1 MSDFIHLHNHTHY
14 SLQDGAC
21 TVDSLIEA
29 AKKNNMQSVA
39 LTDHGVMFGI
49 AEFYKKAKKEGIK
62 PIVGMEA
69 YIVTDGS
76 RFDRGKVEESVGRK
90 RSKHYNHLIL
100 LAKNMEGYKNLSKL
114 STLGH
119 TEGFY
124 YKPRIDLELLRK
136 YRDGLVCSSAC
147 AGGVVATDLVNN
159 DYDKAR
165 ETAKIFKEIF
175 EEDFYLEIQDHNMEV
190 EKAVLEGMPRLAKEL
205 GIKLIATNDCH
216 YIEPEH
222 AIPHNILLLLSD
234 KNGTDYR
241 QLRYGTDQVYFK
253 SAEEM
258 KKLFKNFKGA
268 IENTLEIDSKINL
281 NMDNP
286 GHLFPVF
293 PIPENSPAKTLDEY
307 FELLAN
313 EGLHKKFKELTPEIE
328 ERFNFEIN
336 TIKEMGFAGYFLIV
350 QDFINSSKKM
360 NIPVGPGRGSAAGS
374 IVAFVLGITN
384 IDPLKYNLLF
394 ERFLNPA
401 RKSMPDIDVDFADDQ
416 RGEVIEYVRQKYG
429 PQCVSQIITFN
440 RLSSKAVLRDV
451 ARVLKIPIP
460 TVNKITKFIPS
471 KFGKVYTIEQAL
483 NEVPELKW
491 VKESEEPEI
500 QNLVKYSK
508 VLEGMNRNASKH
520 AAGVVITP
528 DDVSNYVPLATAVG
542 QGDIVTQ
549 FNMKE
554 IEGAGL
560 LKMDFLGLRTLT
572 IIKDTLKLIKKN
584 YNVDIDIDNVPLDDE
599 KTFLLFAKGQTTGV
613 FQFESGP
620 MREYLKKLKPTSL
633 NDLSAM
639 NALYRPGP
647 MDFIDDFIDRKFGI
661 KRVEYLHPILEP
673 ILKETYGI
681 IVYQEQVI
689 QIANIVGG
697 MSLSEADIL
706 RRAMGK
712 KDLKAMAEQKEKFVA
727 GAVEKNIPKKAAVE
741 IFDAIDKFANYGF
754 NKSHSVAYSFVAYQT
769 AYLKAHYTPEFLAAN
784 LTNEFGNA
792 NKVANFLED
801 CRKLKIEVLPPDVNN
816 PTVSFNVENGKIR
829 FGMSAIKNVGITA
842 VEEMIKSRNALGRNF
857 TSIFDFCASV
867 DTRIVNKRSLEGL
880 VLSGAFDSYGI
891 SRASL
896 FGAIEIALER
906 GHKVRNSKLSA
917 SNSLFGGSDE
927 DSKISE
933 PPLPQVK
940 SWSAEYRLAKERE
953 VLGFYVTGHPLSKFE
968 FDYWNFASIHLGE
981 TEELEDSNDVVKAC
995 GVVTALKTKI
1005 DKAGKTMAFFTL
1017 DDFSG
1022 SCEALMFSKV
1032 YEKCGQYLEEEKCI
1046 FIVGKTESTGDTIK
1060 LHIDEVFP
1068 LEEARGK
1075 FLQSVKVVFDKTKND
1090 PGKILDL
1097 KNIFEKN
1104 KGSMPVY
1111 LHLGAN
1117 GSKPH
1122 LYFLKDYKVKVTNEF
1137 ISGVTNLLGEDTIV
1151 LNKK

>member
-1 MSDFIHLHNHTHY
+1 
-14 SLQDGAC
+14 
-21 TVDSLIEA
+21 VDSLIQA

-69 YIVTDGS
+69 YIVINGS
-76 RFDRGKVEESVGRK
+76 RFDRGKGEENTGRK

-100 LAKNMEGYKNLSKL
+100 LAKNKQGYQNLSKL

-124 YKPRIDLELLRK
+124 YKPRIDLELLRQ
-136 YRDGLVCSSAC
+136 YREGLVCSSAC
-147 AGGVVATDLVNN
+147 AGGVIAVDLVNN

-165 ETAKIFKEIF
+165 ENAKIFKEIF

-190 EKAVLEGMPRLAKEL
+190 EKAVLEGMPKLAKEL

-222 AIPHNILLLLSD
+222 SIPHNILLLLSD

-241 QLRYGTDQVYFK
+241 QLRYGTDQIYFK

-258 KKLFKNFKGA
+258 KKLFKNYKGA

-281 NMDNP
+281 NLESP

-293 PIPENSPAKTLDEY
+293 PIPKDSSAKTIDEY

-313 EGLHKKFKELTPEIE
+313 EGLYKKFKEITPEVN

-336 TIKEMGFAGYFLIV
+336 TIKQMGFGGYFLIV

-374 IVAFVLGITN
+374 LVAYVLGITN
-384 IDPLKYNLLF
+384 INPLKYNLLF

-401 RKSMPDIDVDFADDQ
+401 RESMPDIDVDFADDK
-416 RGEVIEYVRQKYG
+416 RGEVIDYVRQKYG
-429 PQCVSQIITFN
+429 PNCVSQIITFN

-460 TVNKITKFIPS
+460 TVNKITKYIPS

-483 NEVPELKW
+483 KEVPELKW
-491 VKESEEPEI
+491 VKDSEEPEI
-500 QNLVKYSK
+500 QNLIKYAK
-508 VLEGMNRNASKH
+508 VLEGMNRNSSKH
-520 AAGVVITP
+520 AAGIVITP
-528 DDVSNYVPLATAVG
+528 DDVSNYVPLATAVT
-542 QGDIVTQ
+542 QSELVTQ
-549 FNMKE
+549 FNMKD
-554 IEGAGL
+554 IESAGL

-572 IIKDTLKLIKKN
+572 IIKDTLDLVKKN
-584 YNVDIDIDNVPLDDE
+584 YGVEIDIDNVPLEDE
-599 KTFLLFAKGQTTGV
+599 KTFQLFAKGQTTGI

-620 MREYLKKLKPTSL
+620 MREHLKKLKPTCLS
-633 NDLSAM
+633 DLSAM

-647 MDFIDDFIDRKFGI
+647 MQFIDDFIDRKFGL
-661 KRVEYLHPILEP
+661 KKVEYLHPILEP

-697 MSLSEADIL
+697 MSIAEADIL

-712 KDLKAMAEQKEKFVA
+712 KDLKAMAEQKEKFVN
-727 GAVEKNIPKKAAVE
+727 GAVKKGITKKVSME
-741 IFDAIDKFANYGF
+741 IFDAINEFANYGF

-769 AYLKAHYTPEFLAAN
+769 AYLKVHYTPEFLAAN
-784 LTNEFGNA
+784 LTNEFGNT

-801 CRKLKIEVLPPDVNN
+801 CRKLKIEVLPPDVNS
-816 PTVSFNVENGKIR
+816 PTVSFNVEGGKIR
-829 FGMSAIKNVGITA
+829 FGMSAIKNVGKAA
-842 VEEMIKSRNALGRNF
+842 VEEMIKSRNALGRDF
-857 TSIFDFCASV
+857 TGIFDFCANV
-867 DTRIVNKRSLEGL
+867 DSHIVNKRSLEGL
-880 VLSGAFDSYGI
+880 VLSGAFDSCGAN
-891 SRASL
+891 RATL
-896 FGAIEIALER
+896 FDSIETALEW
-906 GHKVRNSKLSA
+906 GHKVRNSRLST
-917 SNSLFGGSDE
+917 SDSLFGGAE
-927 DSKISE
+927 NEMKISE
-933 PPLPQVK
+933 PVLPDIK
-940 SWSAEYRLAKERE
+940 PWSAEYKLAKERE
-953 VLGFYVTGHPLSKFE
+953 VLGFYVTGHPLSKYE
-968 FDYWNFASIHLGE
+968 FDYRNFASIHLGE
-981 TEELEDSNDVVKAC
+981 TEALEDYNDVVKAC

-1005 DKAGKTMAFFTL
+1005 DKAGRTMAFFTL

-1032 YEKCGQYLEEEKCI
+1032 YEKCGRYLEEEKCI
-1046 FIVGKTESTGDTIK
+1046 FIIGKTESSGDAIK
-1060 LHIDEVFP
+1060 LHIDDVFP
-1068 LEEARGK
+1068 LEEARGR
-1075 FLQSVKVVFDKTKND
+1075 FLQSVNVIFNRTNND
-1090 PGKILDL
+1090 PGKILYL
-1097 KNIFEKN
+1097 KKILGKSKGAVPIF
-1104 KGSMPVY
+1104 

-1117 GSKPH
+1117 GSKARRF
-1122 LYFLKDYKVKVTNEF
+1122 FLKDYRIKVTNEF
-1137 ISGVTNLLGEDTIV
+1137 ISGVTQLLGEDALV
-1151 LNKK
+1151 MNKK